1 MKEFSSH
8 IGYYVQEIARKTTVA
23 LNEKMKAFNLSYAQ
37 FRVINCI
44 AKRGDLSQ
52 KNILEDIVV
61 KASTLSGL
69 LDLLE
74 EKGFV
79 EKKVAAYDGRIRLV
93 GLTKLGHDVW
103 EKTYKIVMSF
113 EEETTKHIPKE
124 RKEELLNY
132 LKEMNKKI

>member
-1 MKEFSSH
+1 MKDFSSH
-8 IGYYVQEIARKTTVA
+8 IGYYVQEIARKTTVE
-23 LNEKMKAFNLSYAQ
+23 LNERMNELNLSYAQ

-74 EKGFV
+74 EKNFV
-79 EKKVAAYDGRIRLV
+79 EKKIATYDGRIRLV
-93 GLTKLGHDVW
+93 GLTKLGREVW
-103 EKTYKIVMSF
+103 EKAYEIVMTF
-113 EEETTKHIPKE
+113 EEETTKHIP
-124 RKEELLNY
+124 EEMKIEILSC
-132 LKEMNKKI
+132 LKDMNKKI

>member
-93 GLTKLGHDVW
+93 GLTNLGHDVW

>member
-8 IGYYVQEIARKTTVA
+8 IGYYVQEIARKTTVE
-23 LNEKMKAFNLSYAQ
+23 LNEQMKKLNLSYAQ

-79 EKKVAAYDGRIRLV
+79 EKKVASYDGRIRLV
-93 GLTKLGHDVW
+93 GLTKSGHEVW
-103 EKTYKIVMSF
+103 QAAYQIVMTF
-113 EEETTKHIPKE
+113 EEETTKHIPDELKKE
-124 RKEELLNY
+124 ILNY

>member
-8 IGYYVQEIARKTTVA
+8 IGYYVQEIARKTTVE
-23 LNEKMKAFNLSYAQ
+23 LNEQMKKLNLSYAQ

-79 EKKVAAYDGRIRLV
+79 EKKIATYDGRVRLV

-103 EKTYKIVMSF
+103 EKTYRIVMKF
-113 EEETTKHIPKE
+113 EEETTQHIPKE
-124 RKEELLNY
+124 KKGEILNY

>member
-1 MKEFSSH
+1 MKEFSTH
-8 IGYYVQEIARKTTVA
+8 IGYYVQEIARKTTVE
-23 LNEKMKAFNLSYAQ
+23 LNEQMKNLNLSYAQ

-52 KNILEDIVV
+52 KDILEDIVV

-69 LDLLE
+69 LDFLE

-79 EKKVAAYDGRIRLV
+79 EKKVASYDGRIRLV

-103 EKTYKIVMSF
+103 KEAYKIVMNF
-113 EEETTKHIPKE
+113 EEKTTEHIPK
-124 RKEELLNY
+124 KE
-132 LKEMNKKI
+132 KKQ

>member
-103 EKTYKIVMSF
+103 EKTYKIVMRF

-124 RKEELLNY
+124 KKTEILNY

>member
-93 GLTKLGHDVW
+93 GLTNLGHDVW

-124 RKEELLNY
+124 KKTEILNY

>member
-23 LNEKMKAFNLSYAQ
+23 LNDQLQELNLSYAQ
-37 FRVINCI
+37 FRVLNCV

-52 KNILEDIVV
+52 KAIIEEIVV

-79 EKKVAAYDGRIRLV
+79 EKKIAAYDGRIRLV
-93 GLTKLGHDVW
+93 GLTKLGQEVW
-103 EKTYKIVMSF
+103 ESAYEIVLTF
-113 EEETTKHIPKE
+113 EKETTAHIPEKTKKE
-124 RKEELLNY
+124 FLNY

>member
-93 GLTKLGHDVW
+93 GLTNLGHDVW

-132 LKEMNKKI
+132 LKEIRI

>member
-23 LNEKMKAFNLSYAQ
+23 LNDQLQGLNLSYAQ
-37 FRVINCI
+37 FRVLNCV

-52 KNILEDIVV
+52 KAIIEDIVV

-74 EKGFV
+74 DKGFV
-79 EKKVAAYDGRIRLV
+79 EKKIAAYDGRIRLV
-93 GLTKLGHDVW
+93 GLTKLGREVW
-103 EKTYKIVMSF
+103 ESAYEIVLIFEKKT
-113 EEETTKHIPKE
+113 TGHIPEKTKKE
-124 RKEELLNY
+124 FLNY

>member
-1 MKEFSSH
+1 
-8 IGYYVQEIARKTTVA
+8 
-23 LNEKMKAFNLSYAQ
+23 MKAFNLSYAQ
-37 FRVINCI
+37 FRVLNCI

-52 KNILEDIVV
+52 KKILEDIVV

-79 EKKVAAYDGRIRLV
+79 EKKVATYDGRVRLV

-103 EKTYKIVMSF
+103 EKTYRIVMNF

-124 RKEELLNY
+124 KKTEILNY